1 MSELRVFS
9 FNIWT
14 DWRADGGASTGNPR
28 CFAARR
34 EIIKEKLPAYDAD
47 IIGFQETMPAQ
58 RQWLIDN
65 FPDYQICGLGRDANL
80 LGESNVIMFKKDK
93 FDLLD
98 LNMFWLSDTPGIP
111 GTRFVT
117 DQSDCPRICVAATLR
132 CRENGKLFRHYNTHL
147 DHVGPIAQA
156 QGITVI
162 LNRMA
167 EDYKKWP
174 MPVILT
180 GDMNATP
187 DSPVIQTILKFTG
200 AGEKLTDM
208 TEPAGFTFHNNQP
221 DKVQIKIDYVFS
233 NLPYAEPVRTMKI
246 TDEVN
251 GITVSDHYPVGAALE
266 L

>member
-14 DWRADGGASTGNPR
+14 DGRADGGASSGNPR
-28 CFAARR
+28 CFAVRR
-34 EIIKEKLPAYDAD
+34 EIIKEKLPAYAPD
-47 IIGFQETMPAQ
+47 IVGFQETMPAQ

-65 FPDYQICGLGRDANL
+65 FPDYQVCGLGRNADL
-80 LGESNVIMFKKDK
+80 LGESNVIMFRKDK
-93 FDLLD
+93 FDLYD
-98 LNMFWLSDTPGIP
+98 LNMFWLSDTSGTP
-111 GTRFVT
+111 GTRFMT

-132 CRENGKLFRHYNTHL
+132 DKATGKMFRHYNTHL
-147 DHVGPIAQA
+147 DHVGPIAMA

-187 DSPVIQTILKFTG
+187 ESPVIKSILAFTG
-200 AGEKLTDM
+200 AGEKLEDKTA
-208 TEPAGFTFHNNQP
+208 PAGFTFHNNNP
-221 DKVQIKIDYVFS
+221 EKTQIKIDYVFT
-233 NLPYAEPVRTMKI
+233 NLPATEAMKM

-251 GITVSDHYPVGAALE
+251 GITVSDHYPVGAVLE

>member
-14 DWRADGGASTGNPR
+14 DGRADGGASSGNPR
-28 CFAARR
+28 CFAVRR
-34 EIIKEKLPAYDAD
+34 EIIKEKLPAYAPD
-47 IIGFQETMPAQ
+47 IVGFQETMPAQ

-65 FPDYQICGLGRDANL
+65 FPDYQVCGLGRNADL

-93 FDLLD
+93 FDLYD
-98 LNMFWLSDTPGIP
+98 LNMFWLSDTPGTP
-111 GTRFVT
+111 GTRFMT

-132 CRENGKLFRHYNTHL
+132 DKATGKMFRHYNTHL
-147 DHVGPIAQA
+147 DHVGPIAMA

-187 DSPVIQTILKFTG
+187 ESPVIKSILAFTG
-200 AGEKLTDM
+200 AGEKLEDKTA
-208 TEPAGFTFHNNQP
+208 PAGFTFHNNNPEKTQ
-221 DKVQIKIDYVFS
+221 VKIDYVFT
-233 NLPYAEPVRTMKI
+233 NLPSTEAMKM

-251 GITVSDHYPVGAALE
+251 GITVSDHYPVGAVLE

>member
-14 DWRADGGASTGNPR
+14 DGRADGGASSGNPR
-28 CFAARR
+28 CFAVRR
-34 EIIKEKLPAYDAD
+34 EIIKEKLPAYAPD

-65 FPDYQICGLGRDANL
+65 FPDYQVCGLGRNADL

-98 LNMFWLSDTPGIP
+98 LNMFWLSDTPGTP
-111 GTRFVT
+111 GTRFMT
-117 DQSDCPRICVAATLR
+117 DQSDCPRICVVATLR
-132 CRENGKLFRHYNTHL
+132 CRETGKMFRHYNTHL
-147 DHVGPIAQA
+147 DHVGPIAMA

-187 DSPVIQTILKFTG
+187 DSPVIKSILAFTG
-200 AGEKLTDM
+200 AGEKMEDKTAS
-208 TEPAGFTFHNNQP
+208 AGFTFHGNNP
-221 DKVQIKIDYVFS
+221 EKTQIKIDYVFT
-233 NLPYAEPVRTMKI
+233 NLPATEAMKL
-246 TDEVN
+246 TDEKD
-251 GITVSDHYPVGAALE
+251 GITVSDHYPVGAVLE

>member
-14 DWRADGGASTGNPR
+14 DGRADGGASSGNPR
-28 CFAARR
+28 CFAVRR
-34 EIIKEKLPAYDAD
+34 EIIKEKLPAYAPD
-47 IIGFQETMPAQ
+47 IVGFQETMPAQ

-65 FPDYQICGLGRDANL
+65 FPDYQVCGLGRNADL

-93 FDLLD
+93 FDLYD
-98 LNMFWLSDTPGIP
+98 LNMFWLSDTPGTP
-111 GTRFVT
+111 GTRFMT

-132 CRENGKLFRHYNTHL
+132 DKATGKMFRHYNTHL
-147 DHVGPIAQA
+147 DHVGPIAMA

-187 DSPVIQTILKFTG
+187 ESPVIKSILAFTG
-200 AGEKLTDM
+200 AGEKLEDKTA
-208 TEPAGFTFHNNQP
+208 PAGFTFHNNNP
-221 DKVQIKIDYVFS
+221 EKTQIKIDYVFT
-233 NLPYAEPVRTMKI
+233 NLPSTEAMKI

-251 GITVSDHYPVGAALE
+251 GITVSDHYPVGAVLE

>member
-14 DWRADGGASTGNPR
+14 DGRADGGASSGNPR
-28 CFAARR
+28 CFAVRR
-34 EIIKEKLPAYDAD
+34 EIIKEKLPAYAPD
-47 IIGFQETMPAQ
+47 IVGFQETMPAQ

-65 FPDYQICGLGRDANL
+65 FPDYQVCGLGRNADL

-93 FDLLD
+93 FDLYD
-98 LNMFWLSDTPGIP
+98 LNMFWLSDTPGTP
-111 GTRFVT
+111 GTRFMT

-132 CRENGKLFRHYNTHL
+132 DKATGKMFRHYNTHL
-147 DHVGPIAQA
+147 DHVGPIAMA

-187 DSPVIQTILKFTG
+187 ESPVIKSILAFTG
-200 AGEKLTDM
+200 AGEKLEDKTA
-208 TEPAGFTFHNNQP
+208 PAGFTFHNNNP
-221 DKVQIKIDYVFS
+221 EKTQIKIDYVFT
-233 NLPYAEPVRTMKI
+233 NLPSTEAMKM

-251 GITVSDHYPVGAALE
+251 SITVSDQYPVGAVLE

>member
-14 DWRADGGASTGNPR
+14 DGRADGGASSGNPR
-28 CFAARR
+28 CFAVRR
-34 EIIKEKLPAYDAD
+34 EIIKEKLPAYAPD
-47 IIGFQETMPAQ
+47 IVGFQETMPAQ

-65 FPDYQICGLGRDANL
+65 FPDYQVCGLGRNADL
-80 LGESNVIMFKKDK
+80 LGESNVIMFRKDK
-93 FDLLD
+93 FDLYD
-98 LNMFWLSDTPGIP
+98 LNMFWLSDTPDTP
-111 GTRFVT
+111 GTRFMT

-132 CRENGKLFRHYNTHL
+132 DKATGKMFRHYNTHL
-147 DHVGPIAQA
+147 DHVGPIAMA

-187 DSPVIQTILKFTG
+187 ESPVIKSILAFTG
-200 AGEKLTDM
+200 AGEKLEDKTA
-208 TEPAGFTFHNNQP
+208 PAGFTFHNNNP
-221 DKVQIKIDYVFS
+221 EKTQIKIDYVFT
-233 NLPYAEPVRTMKI
+233 NLPSTEAMKM

-251 GITVSDHYPVGAALE
+251 GITVSDHYPVGAVLE

>member
-14 DWRADGGASTGNPR
+14 DGRADGGASSGNPR
-28 CFAARR
+28 CFAVRR
-34 EIIKEKLPAYDAD
+34 EIIKEKLPAYAPD
-47 IIGFQETMPAQ
+47 IVGFQETMPAQ

-65 FPDYQICGLGRDANL
+65 FPDYQVCGLGRDANL

-98 LNMFWLSDTPGIP
+98 LNMFWLSDTPGTP
-111 GTRFVT
+111 GTRFAT

-132 CRENGKLFRHYNTHL
+132 CRETGKMFRHYNTHL
-147 DHVGPIAQA
+147 DHVGPIAMA

-187 DSPVIQTILKFTG
+187 ESPVIKTILAFTG
-200 AGEKLTDM
+200 AGEKLEDKTAS
-208 TEPAGFTFHNNQP
+208 AGFTFHGNNP
-221 DKVQIKIDYVFS
+221 EKTHIKIDYVFT
-233 NLPYAEPVRTMKI
+233 NLPATEAMKM
-246 TDEVN
+246 TDEKD
-251 GITVSDHYPVGAALE
+251 GITVSDHYPVGAVLE

>member
-14 DWRADGGASTGNPR
+14 DGRADGGASSGNPR
-28 CFAARR
+28 CFAVRR
-34 EIIKEKLPAYDAD
+34 EIIKEKLPAYAPD
-47 IIGFQETMPAQ
+47 IVGFQETMPAQ

-65 FPDYQICGLGRDANL
+65 FPDYQVCGLGRNADL
-80 LGESNVIMFKKDK
+80 LGESNVIMFRKDK
-93 FDLLD
+93 FDLYD
-98 LNMFWLSDTPGIP
+98 LNMFWLSDTPGTP
-111 GTRFVT
+111 GTRFMT

-132 CRENGKLFRHYNTHL
+132 DKATGKMFRHYNTHL
-147 DHVGPIAQA
+147 DHVGPIAMA

-187 DSPVIQTILKFTG
+187 ESPVIKSILAFTG
-200 AGEKLTDM
+200 AGEKLEDKTA
-208 TEPAGFTFHNNQP
+208 PAGFTFHNNNP
-221 DKVQIKIDYVFS
+221 EKTQIKIDYVFT
-233 NLPYAEPVRTMKI
+233 NLPSTEAMKM

-251 GITVSDHYPVGAALE
+251 GITVSDHYPVGAVLE

>member
-14 DWRADGGASTGNPR
+14 DGRADGGASSGNPR
-28 CFAARR
+28 CFAVRR
-34 EIIKEKLPAYDAD
+34 EIIKEKLPAYAPD
-47 IIGFQETMPAQ
+47 IVGFQETMPAQ

-65 FPDYQICGLGRDANL
+65 FPDYQVCGLGRNADL

-93 FDLLD
+93 FDLYD
-98 LNMFWLSDTPGIP
+98 LNMFWLSDTPGTP
-111 GTRFVT
+111 GTRFMT

-132 CRENGKLFRHYNTHL
+132 DKATGKMFRHYNTHL
-147 DHVGPIAQA
+147 DHVGPIAMA

-187 DSPVIQTILKFTG
+187 ESPVIKSILAFTG
-200 AGEKLTDM
+200 AGEKLEDKTA
-208 TEPAGFTFHNNQP
+208 PAGFTFHNNNP
-221 DKVQIKIDYVFS
+221 EKTQIKIDYVFT
-233 NLPYAEPVRTMKI
+233 NLPSTEAMKM

-251 GITVSDHYPVGAALE
+251 GITVSDHYPVGAVLE

>member
-14 DWRADGGASTGNPR
+14 DGRADGGASSGNPR
-28 CFAARR
+28 CFAVRR
-34 EIIKEKLPAYDAD
+34 EIIKEKLPAYAPD
-47 IIGFQETMPAQ
+47 IVGFQETMPAQ

-65 FPDYQICGLGRDANL
+65 FPDYQVCGLGRNADL

-93 FDLLD
+93 FDLYD
-98 LNMFWLSDTPGIP
+98 LNMFWLSDTPGTP
-111 GTRFVT
+111 GTRFMT

-132 CRENGKLFRHYNTHL
+132 DKATGKMFRHYNTHL
-147 DHVGPIAQA
+147 DHVGPIAMA

-187 DSPVIQTILKFTG
+187 ESPVIKSILAFTG
-200 AGEKLTDM
+200 AGEKLEDKTA
-208 TEPAGFTFHNNQP
+208 PAGFTFHNNNP
-221 DKVQIKIDYVFS
+221 EKTQIKIDYVFT
-233 NLPYAEPVRTMKI
+233 NLPSAEAMKM

-251 GITVSDHYPVGAALE
+251 GITVSDHYPVGAVLE

>member
-14 DWRADGGASTGNPR
+14 DGRADGGASSGQPR
-28 CFAARR
+28 CFAVRR
-34 EIIKEKLPAYDAD
+34 EIIKEKLPAYAPD
-47 IIGFQETMPAQ
+47 IVGFQETMPAQ

-65 FPDYQICGLGRDANL
+65 FPDYQVCGLGREADL

-93 FDLLD
+93 FDLFD
-98 LNMFWLSDTPGIP
+98 LNMFWLSDTPGTP
-111 GTRFVT
+111 GTRFAT
-117 DQSDCPRICVAATLR
+117 DQSSCPRICVAATLR
-132 CRENGKLFRHYNTHL
+132 DKETGKMFRHYNTHL
-147 DHVGPIAQA
+147 DHVGPIAMA

-187 DSPVIQTILKFTG
+187 DSPVIKSILAFTG
-200 AGEKLTDM
+200 AGETMEDKTAS
-208 TEPAGFTFHNNQP
+208 AGFTFHNNNP
-221 DKVQIKIDYVFS
+221 EKVQIKIDYVFT
-233 NLPYAEPVRTMKI
+233 NLPAKEAMKM
-246 TDEVN
+246 TDEKD
-251 GITVSDHYPVGAALE
+251 GITVSDHYPVGAVLE

>member
-14 DWRADGGASTGNPR
+14 DGRADGGASSGQPR
-28 CFAARR
+28 CFAVRR
-34 EIIKEKLPAYDAD
+34 EIIKEKLPAYAPD
-47 IIGFQETMPAQ
+47 IVGFQETMPAQ

-65 FPDYQICGLGRDANL
+65 FPDYQVCGLGRNADL

-93 FDLLD
+93 FDLYD
-98 LNMFWLSDTPGIP
+98 LNMFWLSDTPGTP
-111 GTRFVT
+111 GTRFMT

-132 CRENGKLFRHYNTHL
+132 DKATGKMFRHYNTHL
-147 DHVGPIAQA
+147 DHVGPIAMA

-187 DSPVIQTILKFTG
+187 ESPVIKSILAFTG
-200 AGEKLTDM
+200 AGEKLEDKTA
-208 TEPAGFTFHNNQP
+208 PAGFTFHNNNP
-221 DKVQIKIDYVFS
+221 EKTQIKIDYVFT
-233 NLPYAEPVRTMKI
+233 NLPSTEAMKM

-251 GITVSDHYPVGAALE
+251 GITVSDHYPVGAVLE

>member
-14 DWRADGGASTGNPR
+14 DGRADGGASSGNPR
-28 CFAARR
+28 CFAVRR
-34 EIIKEKLPAYDAD
+34 EIIKEKLPAYAPD
-47 IIGFQETMPAQ
+47 IVGFQETMPPQ

-65 FPDYQICGLGRDANL
+65 FPDYQVCGLGRNADL

-98 LNMFWLSDTPGIP
+98 LNMFWLSDTPGTP
-111 GTRFVT
+111 GTRFMT

-132 CRENGKLFRHYNTHL
+132 CRETGKMFRHYNTHL
-147 DHVGPIAQA
+147 DHVGPIAMA

-187 DSPVIQTILKFTG
+187 DSPVIKSILAFTG
-200 AGEKLTDM
+200 AGEKMEDKTAS
-208 TEPAGFTFHNNQP
+208 AGFTFHGNNP
-221 DKVQIKIDYVFS
+221 EKTQIKIDYVFT
-233 NLPYAEPVRTMKI
+233 NLPATEAMKM
-246 TDEVN
+246 TDEKD
-251 GITVSDHYPVGAALE
+251 GITVSDHYPVGAVLE

>member
-1 MSELRVFS
+1 MSEIRVFS

-14 DWRADGGASTGNPR
+14 DYRADGGASSGQPR
-28 CFAARR
+28 CFAVRR
-34 EIIKEKLPAYDAD
+34 EIIKEKLPAYRAD

-65 FPDYQICGLGRDANL
+65 FPEYQVCGLGRNADL
-80 LGESNVIMFKKDK
+80 LGESNVIMFRKDK

-98 LNMFWLSDTPGIP
+98 LSMFWLSDTPGVP
-111 GTRFVT
+111 GSRFST

-132 CRENGKLFRHYNTHL
+132 RIEDGRLFRHYNTHL
-147 DHVGPIAQA
+147 DHVGPISQA

-187 DSPVIQTILKFTG
+187 DSPVIKTILAFKG
-200 AGEKLTDM
+200 AGEKLTDCSA
-208 TEPAGFTFHNNQP
+208 PAGFTFHNNNP
-221 DKVQIKIDYVFS
+221 GTTQIKIDYVFS
-233 NLPYAEPVRTMKI
+233 NLPAAEAMKM

-251 GITVSDHYPVGAALE
+251 GITVSDHYPVGAALV

>member
-14 DWRADGGASTGNPR
+14 DGRADGGASSGQPR
-28 CFAARR
+28 CFAVRR
-34 EIIKEKLPAYDAD
+34 EIIKEKLPEYDPD

-65 FPDYQICGLGRDANL
+65 YPEYQVCGLGRDANL
-80 LGESNVIMFKKDK
+80 LGESNVIMFKRDK

-98 LNMFWLSDTPGIP
+98 LDMFWLSDTPDVP
-111 GTRFVT
+111 GSRFLT
-117 DQSDCPRICVAATLR
+117 DQSSCPRICVVVTLR
-132 CRENGKLFRHYNTHL
+132 CKENGKLFRHYNTHL

-167 EDYKKWP
+167 EDYKKWQL
-174 MPVILT
+174 PVILT

-187 DSPVIQTILKFTG
+187 DSPVIGSILGFTG
-200 AGEKLTDM
+200 VGTRLIDT
-208 TEPAGFTFHNNQP
+208 TELAGFTFHNNAP
-221 DKVQIKIDYVFS
+221 DKTQMKIDYVFS
-233 NLPYAEPVRTMKI
+233 NLHSTERTMKI
-246 TDEVN
+246 TDAVD
-251 GITVSDHYPVGAALE
+251 GVTVSDHYPVGAILD